1 MSPACRGPMVAKPPV
16 EHRASA
22 SRTMPRARGNDDTR
36 HIETPRPET
45 PRIDERRSHTPRIEA
60 PRTDE
65 RRSHRPRTETP
76 RTDERRS
83 HTPRIEA
90 PRDKTPRSSMLNCGA
105 SMRLQT
111 QVSATTPVQ
120 GDHPSA
126 DEA

>member
-1 MSPACRGPMVAKPPV
+1 
-16 EHRASA
+16 
-22 SRTMPRARGNDDTR
+22 MPRARGNDDTR

-83 HTPRIEA
+83 HTPRTEA
-90 PRDKTPRSSMLNCGA
+90 PRDKTPRRAYELRPETWTLLMVA
-105 SMRLQT
+105 VMRL
-111 QVSATTPVQ
+111 PV
-120 GDHPSA
+120 GSDPGILPGSGP
-126 DEA
+126 